1 MKQGPNPYLTRMS
14 AWTIP
19 YTCKQC
25 VRRREDAGFLGA
37 QKHPKWCD
45 WSITTAFW
53 SFTQSEISVKYMIHD
68 TTHNMKQ
75 IYAYIKIS
83 VCFKCFP
90 LFSLLNNFLA
100 FLKENCDFV
109 LLSEHYH
116 MPIVVQR
123 LELFVYSQ
131 HINSSA

>member
-1 MKQGPNPYLTRMS
+1 
-14 AWTIP
+14 
-19 YTCKQC
+19 
-25 VRRREDAGFLGA
+25 
-37 QKHPKWCD
+37 
-45 WSITTAFW
+45 
-53 SFTQSEISVKYMIHD
+53 
-68 TTHNMKQ
+68 MKQ

-83 VCFKCFP
+83 LCFKCFP

-100 FLKENCDFV
+100 FLKENFV